1 MIRILP
7 SAFAAAILCASIAAQ
22 AAQIVTTIP
31 ANDPRAAHDK
41 LVEAARKVCKDAI
54 AHDYF
59 GDFGSLDECV
69 DDSVAMAKPAAPVQ
83 VANQ

>member
-7 SAFAAAILCASIAAQ
+7 TAFTAAILCASIAAQ

-31 ANDPRAAHDK
+31 ADNPRAAHDK
-41 LVEAARKVCKDAI
+41 IVEAATKVCKEAI
-54 AHDYF
+54 DHDYF

-69 DDSVAMAKPAAPVQ
+69 DDSVAMVKRAAPVR
-83 VANQ
+83 VANK